1 MKASNAE
8 LGSMIVR
15 IGLGFIFFMH
25 GLQKF
30 QGGIDG
36 TVGFFES
43 LGIPGFMAYVVALVE
58 LLGGISMMVG
68 LGTRILSLAFIII
81 LLVAT
86 FAVSWGSGFSGN
98 ELHLAL
104 GLMALHLLIAGSRLA
119 AADSLLGRRKSV

>member
-1 MKASNAE
+1 MKASNVE
-8 LGSMIVR
+8 MGSLIVR

-36 TVGFFES
+36 TVGFFDS

-58 LLGGISMMVG
+58 LLGGISMILG
-68 LGTRILSLAFIII
+68 LGTRVLSISFIII

-86 FAVSWGSGFSGN
+86 FTVSWGSGFSGN

-104 GLMALHLLIAGSRLA
+104 GIMAAHLLVAGSRMA
-119 AADSLLGRRKSV
+119 ALDSRFGSRKSA

>member
-1 MKASNAE
+1 MKTSYVE
-8 LGSMIVR
+8 VGSLIIR
-15 IGLGFIFFMH
+15 IGLGLIFLVH
-25 GLQKF
+25 GWQKF

-58 LLGGISMMVG
+58 LVGGICMMIG
-68 LGTRILSLAFIII
+68 LGTRLVSIAFLII

-86 FAVSWGSGFSGN
+86 FTVSWGGGFSGN

-104 GLMALHLLIAGSRLA
+104 GLMTLHLLVAGSRVA
-119 AADSLLGRRKSV
+119 AVDTRLGRSKSA